1 VDKAIAGTK
10 LTKLEIESD
19 GTRAGTTLKVN
30 GKEVKDLASLS
41 FYFWND
47 CLPNNVTFGYS
58 VADKAEENS
67 GEIASTTYYSLTPGP
82 CGCDATLAQ
91 ASKVPTEHLPRITHN
106 QRALFA
112 KIGARQ

>member
-1 VDKAIAGTK
+1 VEKAIAGTK

-30 GKEVKDLASLS
+30 GKEVKDIASLS

-47 CLPNNVTFGYS
+47 DLPGNLSFGYS
-58 VADKAEENS
+58 VQDKAAES
-67 GEIASTTYYSLTPGP
+67 GEIASTTYFSLTAGP

-91 ASKVPTEHLPRITHN
+91 ASKVPSEHLPRITHN